1 MKVRIQEDYM
11 RNSYKI
17 FAFEIH
23 LNKEHYLHYNDGKI
37 ERIEIDREMA
47 ATDGAIKPLIEL
59 PRMVFHLL
67 MPELI
72 QQGNEMGI
80 RTENENHLKGKLE
93 ATEFHL
99 KDLQQISKKL
109 LKIE

>member
-23 LNKEHYLHYNDGKI
+23 LNKEHFLIYNEGKI
-37 ERIEIDREMA
+37 EKVEIDSEMVA
-47 ATDGAIKPLIEL
+47 NEGSIKPLIEL
-59 PRMVFHLL
+59 PRMIFNLL

-72 QQGNEMGI
+72 KQGNEMGI

-93 ATEFHL
+93 ATEHHL
-99 KDLQQISKKL
+99 TDMKAITKKL
-109 LKIE
+109 LKME